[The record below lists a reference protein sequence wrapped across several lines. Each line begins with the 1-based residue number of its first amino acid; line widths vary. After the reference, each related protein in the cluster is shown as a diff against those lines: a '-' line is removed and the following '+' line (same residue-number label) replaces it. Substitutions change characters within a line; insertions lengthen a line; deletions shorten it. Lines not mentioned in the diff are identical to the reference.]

1 MIAEDLAVEAVSERE
16 ASGTAMYGSRPFHG
30 AADFLTECF
39 RLGKCSGLWLR
50 MTASNAVLKG
60 EAAAAAGRSAAGA
73 AGRSRST
80 RNVRARVAESGSWG
94 WSDIEHEAFS
104 SRWSGSVHQ
113 TDLPCSGGVRA
124 WAVLCGVLD
133 SAGDSRPPRLFSGG
147 GARQAWRRGVGHSG
161 GPGIQWWAVLR
172 SLAE

>member
-39 RLGKCSGLWLR
+39 PLGKCSGLWLR

-113 TDLPCSGGVRA
+113 TDLPCSGAGAGV
-124 WAVLCGVLD
+124 
-133 SAGDSRPPRLFSGG
+133 G
-147 GARQAWRRGVGHSG
+147 GALRRVGQRQEIPARRDWLFRRRRQAGMAAGSG
-161 GPGIQWWAVLR
+161 A
-172 SLAE
+172 